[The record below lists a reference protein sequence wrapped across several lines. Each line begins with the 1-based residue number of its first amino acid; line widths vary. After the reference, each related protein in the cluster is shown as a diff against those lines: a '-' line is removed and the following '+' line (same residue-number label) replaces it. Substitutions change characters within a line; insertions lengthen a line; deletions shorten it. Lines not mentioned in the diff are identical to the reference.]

1 MSLTSIVLFLT
12 GFIASHL
19 SDCDKV
25 RDFYT
30 THKTIECCLSDKL
43 GQHDARNAMAIVAP
57 EICLYSSLSDKAET
71 YALKVLYAQTGKG
84 NFSIGYFQMKPSF
97 AEQIETSIINDKLLM
112 KKYSEL
118 IIIEETAQATRAER
132 ITRLS
137 SLKYQT
143 LYLAAFYE
151 IASNKVRGWMSN
163 NKNQYQ
169 LLKNIATLYNGG
181 LSISESMALQLQ
193 NKTQFPSMT
202 TQKYNYSDLVV
213 EFYQYLNTPN

>member
-1 MSLTSIVLFLT
+1 MSIIVSILLFSS
-12 GFIASHL
+12 FIATHSSECH
-19 SDCDKV
+19 KV
-25 RDFYT
+25 IDFFD
-30 THKTIECCLSDKL
+30 THKSIEQILQTKL
-43 GQHDARNAMAIVAP
+43 GDKNKYALAIVAP
-57 EICLYSSLSDKAET
+57 EVCWYSALWDKGET
-71 YALKVLYAQTGKG
+71 YALKVLYVQNGKG
-84 NFSIGYFQMKPSF
+84 DFSIGYFQMKPSF
-97 AEQIETSIINDKLLM
+97 AEQIENFIKNDNTL
-112 KKYSEL
+112 KKNYSEL
-118 IIIEETAQATRAER
+118 LISEDIPQAIRAER
-132 ITRLS
+132 ISRLS

-151 IASNKVRGWMSN
+151 IASNKVSGWKSN

-193 NKTQFPSMT
+193 NKTQFPSMA